1 MSLTKKIDL
10 EIKVPQNWSAVTLR
24 QYLALIK
31 DMEVYKDT
39 PEAVDAA
46 LFHHLCGV
54 EPKYLS
60 KLDISIYMDI
70 REQLYKLINIGDSPL
85 KRIVKIGDVNYGFEP
100 NLSEMEYGAYLD
112 LQKFG
117 EVRIDENWSK
127 IMNILYRP
135 VKGNVGAL
143 YEIETYSAKDNS
155 EKFLDI
161 TMDVHFGAMFFFLHT
176 LMDLLNATQN
186 SLKKELAKRVDKLDI
201 TSIKSGEVTQQSI
214 NWLKGISLNT
224 MKF

>member
-1 MSLTKKIDL
+1 MAKKIEL
-10 EIKVPQNWSAVTLR
+10 EIKVPQNWKAVSLK

-54 EPKYLS
+54 QPQYLS

-70 REQLYKLINIGDSPL
+70 REQLYKLMKISDSPL
-85 KRIVKIGDVNYGFEP
+85 KRIIKIDGVDYGFEP

-117 EVRIDENWSK
+117 EVKIDDNWSK

-135 VKGNVGAL
+135 VKNTIGSL

-155 EKFLDI
+155 NKFLDVP
-161 TMDVHFGAMFFFLHT
+161 MDVHFGAMFFFLHT
-176 LMDLLNATQN
+176 STDLLNATQN
-186 SLKKELAKRVDKLDI
+186 SLKKEWVKKVDKSDTTL
-201 TSIKSGEVTQQSI
+201 TKSGVGTQQYI
-214 NWLKGISLNT
+214 NWLKGISEST
-224 MKF
+224 MRF